1 MAKSPDAFRTIS
13 EVAEWLGVP
22 THVLRFWESKFS
34 QVKPIKRAGG
44 RRYYR
49 PADMLLLGGIKLLL
63 HDKGLTIKGV
73 QKILREQ
80 GVAHVADL
88 SQSLDD
94 MTMAVL
100 LDAVADPNDEAEDT
114 IPEAA
119 MAVDVPEAK
128 AESAEVLAF
137 DTSAEQAVPALQAT
151 TEISDD
157 DKGDDDDDTPTSWP
171 EEITDAAPDGFDTD
185 ETDDELA
192 ANAEQTGTEDAVEQP
207 PESEN
212 DTETYETQPLPGFLR
227 HPLSR
232 KDAISDENAPS
243 QENASTQSVA
253 GTTPRPAAVDAPPLP
268 AESDM
273 PATASALSASARLR
287 SLTPSQSK
295 ALRPL
300 LTQLAHMRKQM
311 AQAQQ
316 DARKD

>member
-80 GVAHVADL
+80 GVAHVSDL

-100 LDAVADPNDEAEDT
+100 MDAVAEPQDKAGDT

-137 DTSAEQAVPALQAT
+137 DTSAEPVVATPQAT
-151 TEISDD
+151 TEISGD
-157 DKGDDDDDTPTSWP
+157 DKGDGGDDTPTSWP
-171 EEITDAAPDGFDTD
+171 EEITDAAPDGFDTN

-192 ANAEQTGTEDAVEQP
+192 ANAELTATEDAVEQP
-207 PESEN
+207 RESEK
-212 DTETYETQPLPGFLR
+212 DTETSETQPLPGFLR
-227 HPLSR
+227 HPLTR
-232 KDAISDENAPS
+232 QDAISDDHEPSHKNAD
-243 QENASTQSVA
+243 AKTA
-253 GTTPRPAAVDAPPLP
+253 ADTRPRPAAVDVPPLP

-273 PATASALSASARLR
+273 PAAASALSASARLR